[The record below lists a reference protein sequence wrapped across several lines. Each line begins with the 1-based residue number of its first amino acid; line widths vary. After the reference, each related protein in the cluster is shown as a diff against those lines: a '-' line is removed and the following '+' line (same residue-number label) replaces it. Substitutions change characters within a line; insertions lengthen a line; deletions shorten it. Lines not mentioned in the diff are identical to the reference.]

1 MDDLDFSAK
10 PTSRP
15 EAAARAAVQVAA
27 QSPLYQPALALEF
40 FRSAGTLEE
49 KPAGKPIFS
58 ENEKAGGLFSKGAKM
73 YLLLEG
79 EVGLMIRN
87 KFFGVVKPGHV
98 FGELAVIAG
107 LARSATAM
115 AKINCRVLSLDE
127 KQFHAAL
134 EKKPEFALML
144 MSTMVQRLRESI
156 AKLGAAG
163 TTQGAPAERSDIL
176 DRKTIASLQGELAA
190 RELAEFPAGKV
201 IMSAGAVGAFM
212 YVVAEGRVAIS
223 VGNSVVERVGSG
235 GMFGEMALVDRSAR
249 AASATAETDCK
260 LLAINRTDFLQLV
273 KAKPAFGASLL
284 KSIAVRMQQLAQQVA
299 QTQS

>member
-10 PTSRP
+10 ATPPRD
-15 EAAARAAVQVAA
+15 AAARATAQLAA

-58 ENEKAGGLFSKGAKM
+58 ENEKAGGLFSKGARM

-98 FGELAVIAG
+98 FGELAVIAA
-107 LARSATAM
+107 LPRSATAM

-127 KQFHAAL
+127 KQFHDAL

-144 MSTMVQRLRESI
+144 MGTMVQRLRQSI

-163 TTQGAPAERSDIL
+163 SAAGAPAERSDIL
-176 DRKTIASLQGELAA
+176 DRKTLAGLQRELAA
-190 RELAEFPAGKV
+190 QEPAEFPPGRV

-212 YVVAEGRVAIS
+212 YVVLEGRVAITLGS
-223 VGNSVVERVGSG
+223 SVVERVGAG

-249 AASATAETDCK
+249 AASASAETECK
-260 LLAINRTDFLQLV
+260 LLAINRADFLNLV
-273 KAKPAFGASLL
+273 KAKPGFGASLL
-284 KSIAVRMQQLAQQVA
+284 KAIAVRMQQLAQQVA
-299 QTQS
+299 QLQS

>member
-1 MDDLDFSAK
+1 MEDLDFSTK
-10 PTSRP
+10 PTPRP
-15 EAAARAAVQVAA
+15 QAVARAAAQVAA
-27 QSPLYQPALALEF
+27 QSPLYQPAVALEF
-40 FRSAGTLEE
+40 FRAAGTLEE

-58 ENEKAGGLFSKGAKM
+58 ENEKAGGLFSKGARM

-79 EVGLMIRN
+79 EIGLMIRN
-87 KFFGVVKPGHV
+87 KFFGVVKPGDV

-107 LARSATAM
+107 LPRSATAM

-144 MSTMVQRLRESI
+144 MSTMVQRLRQSI
-156 AKLGAAG
+156 VKLGTASPAG
-163 TTQGAPAERSDIL
+163 GTPAEHSDIL
-176 DRKTIASLQGELAA
+176 DRKTLAGLQAELAA
-190 RELAEFPAGKV
+190 PEAAEFPAGKV

-212 YVVAEGRVAIS
+212 YVVVDGRVAIS
-223 VGNSVVERVGSG
+223 VGNRVIERVGPG

-260 LLAINRTDFLQLV
+260 LLAINRTDFLGLV
-273 KAKPAFGASLL
+273 KANPGFGASLL
-284 KSIAVRMQQLAQQVA
+284 KSIAVRMQQLAQRVA
-299 QTQS
+299 QLQS